1 MRPQSCKAKGRRFQQ
16 KVVADL
22 LRTFA
27 HLAPDDVVSTSMGA
41 GGEDIRLS
49 KRARDAIPLSFECKN
64 QEKLSLWSALEQATR
79 NTPSQ
84 AQPCLVFSRNNSK
97 TYACVPWEFFLEL
110 ISAYDKRGEGGLP
123 PRLEELLREVQTFL
137 PPPQTREGAE

>member
-1 MRPQSCKAKGRRFQQ
+1 LSVHERKKKERFTCGLSRNVPRVSELSRGWHCRRRCDMRPQSCKAKGRRFQQ

-49 KRARDAIPLSFECKN
+49 KRARDAIPLSFEIGRA
-64 QEKLSLWSALEQATR
+64 S
-79 NTPSQ
+79 
-84 AQPCLVFSRNNSK
+84 
-97 TYACVPWEFFLEL
+97 
-110 ISAYDKRGEGGLP
+110 G
-123 PRLEELLREVQTFL
+123 RERV
-137 PPPQTREGAE
+137 